1 MSEASRREKPAEHK
15 SELREDVPRAN
26 PHAAKPEGMTSAVV
40 SIPLPRVFGRLL
52 LLKLL
57 ARGGMG
63 DVYLAATT
71 GIEGAE
77 RPIVV
82 KTVRRDHIHD
92 GSFLARFLDEA
103 RVQSQLNHPGVAQIL
118 EASTDENGEPYT
130 VVEYVEGRSL
140 ADVRHRAVQV
150 GARIG
155 WPEAV
160 AITIEMGQALAHVHE
175 RAGAD
180 GTPLGIV
187 HRDLSPQNVMVG
199 YAGELKLIDFGT
211 ARGHNRRCHT
221 VAGVVFA
228 KPGYVAPEVA
238 RQQVGDGRID
248 VYAMGVMLWELCA
261 GKRLLSGD
269 AQQHLEEV
277 AAGKFEIPL
286 LASTR
291 GIPKELDDIIR
302 KLCMN
307 DPDDRYS
314 SASQAAT
321 DLARVLAQAPAGKG
335 GERSVRSRI
344 SSLMRTLWPHEPAR
358 LRAEFAKLLKQARAL
373 RRDPETP
380 ASERSMQLAAATMS
394 QDPSIL
400 PGTSYRL
407 AKKIGE
413 GSSGEVFEAEHVE
426 LGRKYAVKVL
436 SAAHGAASDAV
447 ERFRR
452 EARAVAKLS
461 HPNLVRLHDFG
472 KSLDG
477 RFFLVME
484 LLDGKTLDDHIEA
497 RKKGGNGKGGLAWRE
512 SAKLAIQVARALEAA
527 HEAGLVHRDLK
538 PQNLFLTTDGE
549 LKLLDFGVAMALADT
564 ADTEKRQ
571 KGFAVFGTPEYM
583 APEQVAGEPVD
594 ARCDLYALGCV
605 LYELVTGTP
614 PFEGSPVVVMGKQ
627 LREQP
632 PMPRTRETLP
642 PDIESVIMKA
652 LAKSKDDRYPTALA
666 MREALEESIARPDRR
681 KSRAKRIAS
690 LAIVASLGM
699 LAVAALKDR
708 SQALKDFALR
718 NPAEVAVVPIDALPA
733 APPTAAA
740 PAPEQPKEAVPTDV
754 APAEPAS
761 APVAAKAPTPAPAA
775 RAPAVQSG
783 QSASSAPVHAA
794 AGRPQ
799 LEAEDA
805 PTAADRTEDSA
816 KARHEQRPSS
826 LLLRASAKHENVDA
840 KSRLTEARTQA
851 KDRSTDPRALRAWAV
866 AALQA
871 GEAREARRAA
881 EAWAVHDAGAEPRIF
896 LAGVLEAMSRRREAR
911 AVLEEWLAN
920 HPDTPEARRMLQR
933 LGASPEPAIKRH
945 GRTRTTSNLS
955 GGTSSGR
962 TSLHP
967 PDPVADGE

>member
-1 MSEASRREKPAEHK
+1 MSEASRQGTEAAPK
-15 SELREDVPRAN
+15 SEGGL
-26 PHAAKPEGMTSAVV
+26 TSAVM

-160 AITIEMGQALAHVHE
+160 AIVIEMGQALSHVHE
-175 RAGAD
+175 RAGSD
-180 GTPLGIV
+180 GTALGIV

-199 YAGELKLIDFGT
+199 FAGELKLIDFGT

-261 GKRLLSGD
+261 GKRLLAGD
-269 AQQHLEEV
+269 AQKHLEEV
-277 AAGKFEIPL
+277 AAGKFDVPL
-286 LASTR
+286 LAATR
-291 GIPKELDDIIR
+291 GLPKELDDVIQ
-302 KLCMN
+302 KLCTN
-307 DPDDRYS
+307 DPDDRYA
-314 SASQAAT
+314 SASQAST
-321 DLARVLAQAPAGKG
+321 DLARVLSQAPAGKN
-335 GERSVRSRI
+335 GERSVRTRI
-344 SSLMRTLWPHEPAR
+344 GSLMRTLWPNEPAR
-358 LRAEFAKLLKQARAL
+358 SRAEFAKLLKQARAL
-373 RRDPETP
+373 RAPTPDTP
-380 ASERSMQLAAATMS
+380 ASERSMQIAHALHAA
-394 QDPSIL
+394 DPSIL

-407 AKKIGE
+407 LEKIGE
-413 GSSGEVFEAEHVE
+413 GASGEVFEAEHIE
-426 LGRKYAVKVL
+426 LGRKYAVKAL
-436 SAAHGAASDAV
+436 SAAHAAAHDAV

-452 EARAVAKLS
+452 EARAIASIS

-477 RFFLVME
+477 RVFLVME
-484 LLDGKTLDDHIEA
+484 LLAGKTLDAYAELH
-497 RKKGGNGKGGLAWRE
+497 GGKDAGLPWRE
-512 SAKLAIQVARALEAA
+512 ATMLAIQATRALEAA
-527 HEAGLVHRDLK
+527 HAAGLVHRDLK
-538 PQNLFLTTDGE
+538 PQNLFLTEERE
-549 LKLLDFGVAMALADT
+549 LKLLDFGVAMAMADT
-564 ADTEKRQ
+564 ADSDKRQ

-605 LYELVTGTP
+605 LYELVTGSR

-627 LREQP
+627 LREEP
-632 PMPRTRETLP
+632 ENPRKRAPDAALP
-642 PDIESVIMKA
+642 PELENVILRA
-652 LAKSKDDRYPTALA
+652 LAKAKEDRFSTATE
-666 MREALEESIARPDRR
+666 MREALEAALVAPDRR
-681 KSRAKRIAS
+681 KSRAKSMVTAA
-690 LAIVASLGM
+690 LLASLGVI
-699 LAVAALKDR
+699 AVAAFESR
-708 SQALKDFALR
+708 SSKLEALLFPK
-718 NPAEVAVVPIDALPA
+718 A
-733 APPTAAA
+733 APPAAVAIETA
-740 PAPEQPKEAVPTDV
+740 PASRAE
-754 APAEPAS
+754 PAEPATKES
-761 APVAAKAPTPAPAA
+761 EPLAVTDTPANAEGAPSGDAPVAAKAVVASPAA
-775 RAPAVQSG
+775 EVARPAHAPIAKLPPPGES
-783 QSASSAPVHAA
+783 SSADHERE
-794 AGRPQ
+794 G
-799 LEAEDA
+799 EA
-805 PTAADRTEDSA
+805 TKA
-816 KARHEQRPSS
+816 KHEPRPSS
-826 LLLRASAKHENVDA
+826 VLVRASVEGPREPVDPKA
-840 KSRLTEARTQA
+840 RLTETRTFA
-851 KDRSTDPRALRAWAV
+851 KEHASDPRALRAWAM

-871 GEAREARRAA
+871 GETREARRAA
-881 EAWAVHDAGAEPRIF
+881 ESWAVHDGSVEPRLI
-896 LAGVLEAMSRRREAR
+896 LASALEASGRRREAR
-911 AVLEEWLAN
+911 AVLEEWLTN
-920 HPDTPEARRMLQR
+920 HPDSPEAKRMLQR
-933 LGASPEPAIKRH
+933 FGTSPEPAMKRH
-945 GRTRTTSNLS
+945 GRLRAPS
-955 GGTSSGR
+955 TSSSRAPGHP
-962 TSLHP
+962 SLHP